1 MFTIHHYEQPNRY
14 KFVTLRAARIRRQR
28 KINFVKKWI
37 LTPLAIVL
45 FILALG
51 IVGENDRQTEM
62 LEQGYTIQ
70 EIK

>member
-1 MFTIHHYEQPNRY
+1 MFTIHHYEQPDRY
-14 KFVTLRAARIRRQR
+14 KFVTLRASRIRRQK

-37 LTPLAIVL
+37 VTPILIVL

-62 LEQGYTIQ
+62 LEQGYTLQ